1 MKMMR
6 RTVLALSIGILPFGF
21 VGGAFAESTEVNVSI
36 WDKGNAAMEAMDAA
50 EPMGMAMMADDKMA
64 EAMKTALMG
73 LKVDMTEVPAGDVTF
88 NVTNDSTVMV
98 HEMMV
103 LPVADVTK
111 QLPYD
116 ADKKQ
121 VDEEKAGTIGEVE
134 ETDPGKSGTVTLK
147 LEPGTYMLF
156 CNMPGHYMMGLWTMI
171 TVKG

>member
-1 MKMMR
+1 MLMMR
-6 RTVLALSIGILPFGF
+6 RTALALSVGILPLCFAS
-21 VGGAFAESTEVNVSI
+21 GAFAAGTVVTVSI
-36 WDKGNAAMEAMDAA
+36 WDKGNAAMEAMDTAK
-50 EPMGMAMMADDKMA
+50 PMGMAMMADDKLA
-64 EAMKTALMG
+64 EAMKAALVG
-73 LKVDMTEVPAGDVTF
+73 LTVDMTEVPAGEVTF
-88 NVTNDSTVMV
+88 NVTNASTVMV

-103 LPVADVTK
+103 LPVEDVTK

-121 VDEEKAGTIGEVE
+121 VDEEKAGTIGEVA

-147 LEPGTYMLF
+147 LKPGTYMLF